1 MGVLKDHPELALFL
15 CLALGYLVGKVRV
28 GPITLGGICGTL
40 IVSLLMGAWA
50 EVQVSGDVKTVFFA
64 LFIFSLGYLAG
75 PQFFANLN
83 RKSLRFFVL
92 CLIELVSVLGIAYG
106 LAKVFDLDVGTA
118 SGILAG
124 AATESAVVGTA
135 TEAIGKL
142 GNLTPDQITQYQGHV
157 ATAYTVCYLFGLITI
172 VLYTSQ
178 IMPMLMRINLAD
190 ASRELWEKMRGG
202 GGQGGLES
210 DERAALPGLV
220 GRTYLVTHADG
231 RTVSDLESGLDGRI
245 TVEAVKRGS
254 KVYPA
259 APNLRLTL
267 SDLVLI
273 VGRRANTIEAGRLI
287 GPETPGIPG
296 LDTPLTSRQIA
307 VTDKATDGLTIDQLQ
322 RRHPEFIKD
331 GVYITDVLRGDQQL
345 PANPDTVVHRGDV
358 LTLVGA
364 RSGLSKLVAKIGA
377 VVKNDATDFIYLG
390 LGIVVGSL
398 IGQLVV
404 TMGDIPMSLG
414 TGGGCLISGLLFGW
428 FRSRTQT
435 FGAFPPQAANTL
447 KDMGLA
453 LFIACTGLVS
463 GPQAWPL
470 LKEYGALLPFAG
482 IAMVLVPA
490 TLSLIVGRKLLKI
503 EKPLL
508 IGAIAGQQCS
518 TPAITSITQ
527 TAQSSVP
534 MLGYT
539 ITYTLSNFLLPLT
552 GPILVGV
559 LGA

>member
-1 MGVLKDHPELALFL
+1 MGVIRDHPELALFL
-15 CLALGYLVGKVRV
+15 CLALGYLVGKLRV

-40 IVSLLMGAWA
+40 IVSLLIGTRH
-50 EVQVSGDVKTVFFA
+50 VTVDDDVKTVFFA

-83 RKSLRFFVL
+83 RRSLRFLAL
-92 CLIELVSVLGIAYG
+92 CLIELVCVLGIAFG
-106 LAKVFDLDVGTA
+106 LAKAFDLDVGTA

-142 GNLTPDQITQYQGHV
+142 DGLTSAQVSQYQGHV
-157 ATAYTVCYLFGLITI
+157 ATAYTVCYLFGLVTI

-202 GGQGGLES
+202 ARGLEA
-210 DERAALPGLV
+210 DEREALPGTV
-220 GRTYLVTHADG
+220 GRTYLVTLADG
-231 RTVSDLESGLDGRI
+231 LRIGELKAVRAGRV
-245 TVEAVKRGS
+245 TVEGVKRGS
-254 KVYPA
+254 KLLTPS
-259 APNLRLTL
+259 PDLELTL
-267 SDLVLI
+267 SDLVQL
-273 VGRRANTIEAGRLI
+273 VGRRSWIIEAGREI
-287 GPETPGIPG
+287 GPETPSVPG
-296 LDTPLTSRQIA
+296 LDTPLATRQVA
-307 VTDKATDGLTIDQLQ
+307 VTEKATAGSTIAQLERDQ
-322 RRHPEFIKD
+322 PEFLKD
-331 GVYITDVLRGDQQL
+331 GVYVTDVLRNDQHL
-345 PANPDTVVHRGDV
+345 PASAETTVQRGDV

-364 RSGLSKLVAKIGA
+364 RAGLNKLVAKIGA

-390 LGIVVGSL
+390 FGIVAGSL
-398 IGQLVV
+398 LGQVV
-404 TMGDIPMSLG
+404 VRFGDIPMSLG
-414 TGGGCLISGLLFGW
+414 TGGGCLVSGLLFGW
-428 FRSRTQT
+428 FRSRKQT

-447 KDMGLA
+447 KDLGLA
-453 LFIACTGLVS
+453 VFIACTGLTA

-490 TLSLIVGRKLLKI
+490 TISLVVGLKLLHI

-527 TAQSSVP
+527 VAQSSVP
-534 MLGYT
+534 LLGYT
-539 ITYTLSNFLLPLT
+539 ITYALSNFLLPLT
-552 GPILVGV
+552 GPVLVGV
-559 LGA
+559 LGSG

>member
-1 MGVLKDHPELALFL
+1 MGVLRDHPEFALFI
-15 CLALGYLVGKVRV
+15 CLALGYLLGKLRV

-40 IVSLLMGAWA
+40 IVSLLLGAWA
-50 EVQVSGDVKTVFFA
+50 KVTVSDDVKTIFFA
-64 LFIFSLGYLAG
+64 LFIFALGYMAG

-83 RKSLRFFVL
+83 RKSLRFFAL
-92 CLIELVSVLGIAYG
+92 CGIELVCVLSIAFG
-106 LAKVFDLDVGTA
+106 LAKAFDLDVGTA

-135 TEAIGKL
+135 TESIGKL
-142 GNLTPDQITQYQGHV
+142 SDLTQEQITQYQGHV
-157 ATAYTVCYLFGLITI
+157 ATAYTVCYLFGLVTI
-172 VLYTSQ
+172 VIYTSQ
-178 IMPMLMRINLAD
+178 IMPMLLRINLRD

-202 GGQGGLES
+202 GGGLES
-210 DERAALPGLV
+210 DERAALPGMV
-220 GRTYLVTHADG
+220 GRTFLVTAGDG
-231 RTVSDLESGLDGRI
+231 RTVGDLESELGGRI

-254 KVYPA
+254 KLLTPA
-259 APNLRLTL
+259 PGLTLTL
-267 SDLVLI
+267 SDLALV
-273 VGRRANTIEAGRLI
+273 VGRRANVIEAGRLL

-296 LDTPLTSRQIA
+296 VDTPLATTQVA
-307 VTDKATDGLTIDQLQ
+307 VTEKSSEGLTVDQLQ
-322 RRHPEFIKD
+322 QAHPEFVKD
-331 GVYITDVLRGDQQL
+331 GVYVTDVLRGDQSV
-345 PANPDTVVHRGDV
+345 PATGDTTLHRGDV

-364 RSGLSKLVAKIGA
+364 RSGLNKVVAKIGA

-390 LGIVVGSL
+390 LGIAAGSL
-398 IGQLVV
+398 LGQVV
-404 TMGDIPMSLG
+404 INFGDVPMSLG

-428 FRSRTQT
+428 FRSRKQT
-435 FGAFPPQAANTL
+435 FGAFPPQAAGTI

-453 LFIACTGLVS
+453 VFIACTGLVS

-470 LKEYGALLPFAG
+470 IKEYGALLPFAG

-490 TLSLIVGRKLLKI
+490 TISLVVGRKLLKI

-518 TPAITSITQ
+518 TPAITSVTQ
-527 TAQSSVP
+527 VAQSSVP

-539 ITYTLSNFLLPLT
+539 ITYALSNFLLPLT

>member
-1 MGVLKDHPELALFL
+1 MGILRDHPELALFL
-15 CLALGYLVGKVRV
+15 CLALGYLVGKLRV
-28 GPITLGGICGTL
+28 GPVTLGGICGTL
-40 IVSLLMGAWA
+40 IVSLLLGAWS
-50 EVQVSGDVKTVFFA
+50 EVTVSDDVKTVFFA
-64 LFIFSLGYLAG
+64 LFIFSLGYMAG

-83 RKSLRFFVL
+83 RKSLRFLTL
-92 CLIELVSVLGIAYG
+92 CGIELVCVLGIAFG

-142 GNLTPDQITQYQGHV
+142 SDLTQEQITQYQGHV

-172 VLYTSQ
+172 VIYTSQ
-178 IMPMLMRINLAD
+178 IMPMLLRISLRD
-190 ASRELWEKMRGG
+190 ASRELWERMRGG
-202 GGQGGLES
+202 GGGLEA
-210 DERAALPGLV
+210 DEREALPGVV
-220 GRTYLVTHADG
+220 GRTYLVTVGDG
-231 RTVSDLESGLDGRI
+231 RTVGGLQTELGGRI

-254 KVYPA
+254 AHLTPE
-259 APNLRLTL
+259 PGLELTL
-267 SDLVLI
+267 SDLVLV
-273 VGRRANTIEAGRLI
+273 VGRRANVIEAGRLI

-296 LDTPLTSRQIA
+296 VDTPLATSQVA
-307 VTDKATDGLTIDQLQ
+307 VTDKATDGRTVDQLQ
-322 RRHPEFIKD
+322 QAHPEFLRD
-331 GVYITDVLRGDQQL
+331 GVYVTDVLRGDQHL
-345 PANPDTVVHRGDV
+345 PANGDTTLRRGDV
-358 LTLVGA
+358 LTLVGV
-364 RSGLSKLVAKIGA
+364 RSGLNKLVAKIGA

-390 LGIVVGSL
+390 LGIAAGSL
-398 IGQLVV
+398 LGQVV
-404 TMGDIPMSLG
+404 VRVGDAPMSLG
-414 TGGGCLISGLLFGW
+414 TGGGCLVSGLLFGW
-428 FRSRTQT
+428 FRSRKQT
-435 FGAFPPQAANTL
+435 FGAFPPQASATI

-453 LFIACTGLVS
+453 VFIACTGLVS

-490 TLSLIVGRKLLKI
+490 TLSLIIGRKLLKI

-518 TPAITSITQ
+518 TPAITAVTQ

-539 ITYTLSNFLLPLT
+539 ITYALSNFLLPLT
-552 GPILVGV
+552 GPLLVGV